1 MYMIT
6 NFVMAFFFGWLV
18 VLSFVVYKIRSHY
31 VQLTSRTRRRSID
44 DILDEV
50 IRQAEVVE
58 HNQHD
63 LKKELDEVQSH
74 LKGSYQKMGLVRF
87 NAFGKSEGEQSFV
100 LALLNELGSGVVV
113 NFIYIH
119 DGIRVY
125 AKPVKAGKGE
135 QHELSVEEKEAV
147 QQAK

>member
-6 NFVMAFFFGWLV
+6 NLAMAFFFGWLV
-18 VLSFVVYKIRSHY
+18 VLSFVVYKIRNHY

-58 HNQHD
+58 HNQQD

-100 LALLNELGSGVVV
+100 LALLNELGNGVVV

-125 AKPVKAGKGE
+125 AKSVKTGKGE
-135 QHELSVEEKEAV
+135 QHELSIEEKEAV